1 MPEISK
7 RGIELSESP
16 IRNLMPFA
24 RAAKMRGNHVYHL
37 NIGQPD
43 IETPIR
49 ALERVKNIKN
59 KVVAYG
65 PSEGLPEL
73 RSTVAS
79 YYDKFN
85 AGVEAEFVYVTTGA
99 SEAIQMAFLS
109 TCDRGDQVIIPEP
122 FYANYLGFAHLAG
135 IEIVPITTH
144 LEDSFALPDIA
155 DFQKKITPRTRAI
168 FLCNPGNPTGKLYSK
183 NDLIQLAEIVK
194 ERDLFLIVDE
204 VYREFCYDTI
214 FTSILSI
221 PGLEKNAIVIDS
233 ISKVFSSCGSRIGYL
248 ISKNEAFLSS
258 VNKIAQLRL
267 CPPFFGQQMALG
279 CYEENTTYIEQ
290 AVAEYRKRR
299 DFLFKALSEIPDI
312 KCYKPDAAFYN
323 MVELP
328 IDDAQDF
335 CKFLLKDFSHNNE
348 TVMLS
353 PGNGF
358 YSAQTVVKNQVRIA
372 YILNVDDLKRSIE
385 LLQDALVAYA
395 QVKIG
400 HF

>member
-1 MPEISK
+1 MPEISN

-16 IRNLMPFA
+16 IRNLMPYA
-24 RAAKMRGNHVYHL
+24 RAAKQRGNHVYHL

-43 IETPIR
+43 IETPTS
-49 ALERVKNIKN
+49 ALERVKSIKN
-59 KVVAYG
+59 KIVAYG

-73 RSTVAS
+73 RKTVAS
-79 YYDKFN
+79 YYDKFD
-85 AGVEAEFVYVTTGA
+85 ASIEAENVYVTTGA

-109 TCDRGDQVIIPEP
+109 TCDRGDEVIIPEP

-135 IEIVPITTH
+135 IKIVPLTTQ
-144 LEDSFALPDIA
+144 LEDAFELPEVEA
-155 DFQKKITPRTRAI
+155 FREKITPNTKAI

-183 NDLIQLAEIVK
+183 KDLLRLAEIVI

-204 VYREFCYDTI
+204 VYREFCYDQV
-214 FTSILSI
+214 FTSVLSI

-233 ISKVFSSCGSRIGYL
+233 ISKVFSSCGARVGYL

-267 CPPFFGQQMALG
+267 CPPFFGQQMAIG
-279 CYEENTTYIEQ
+279 CYEESSIYIEQ
-290 AVAEYRKRR
+290 AIAEYRKRR
-299 DFLFKALSEIPDI
+299 DFIYKALSEIPDI
-312 KCYKPDAAFYN
+312 KSYKPDAAFYN

-328 IDDAQDF
+328 VDDAQDF
-335 CKFLLKDFSHNNE
+335 CKFLLKDFNMNNE

-358 YSAQTVVKNQVRIA
+358 YSTETVIKNQVRIA
-372 YILNVDDLKRSIE
+372 YILKVEDLSKSIE
-385 LLQDALVAYA
+385 ILQEALVAYA
-395 QVKIG
+395 QAKIG